1 MIIFTLSSCFVALE
15 DLNSKSGS
23 PKDYWSFI
31 LFQTYDSSSIKPVSG
46 VKWVPVLNK
55 LALIKTCNI
64 SWNVLNKITI
74 CQSQDKDWSS
84 ERPRWDTW
92 EQNPISDIQMC
103 FSAPWWLCLQFRL
116 YNIKL
121 NLANYFLRITDLIFG
136 PMLESNIYISY
147 QFISRYM
154 NTFCKDSSNVVINNL
169 SDVYTKH
176 G

>member
-31 LFQTYDSSSIKPVSG
+31 LFQTFDSSSIKPVSG

-74 CQSQDKDWSS
+74 CQSQDKDCCS

-92 EQNPISDIQMC
+92 EQNPISDIRMC

-121 NLANYFLRITDLIFG
+121 NLANYFWELQTWFLARCW
-136 PMLESNIYISY
+136 SQIYIY
-147 QFISRYM
+147 H
-154 NTFCKDSSNVVINNL
+154 INSL
-169 SDVYTKH
+169 ADTCTLFAKILQM
-176 G
+176 